1 MFPVDSLPASYY
13 EEREAAEAAKRLALL
28 QEQHAKAQAQATAV
42 SSAAN
47 GQTQL
52 RPSAAC
58 LQRPQISRPASS
70 SVLGN
75 IFQGFVK
82 AASQNPPQPPSKD
95 CGHASGSSTPA
106 HTPPAK
112 IMTQAEL
119 EKMMERQK
127 DADIVNFRPW

>member
-13 EEREAAEAAKRLALL
+13 EEREAADSAKRLAHI
-28 QEQHAKAQAQATAV
+28 QEQHAKAQAQAAA
-42 SSAAN
+42 SAQN
-47 GQTQL
+47 GQTTQ
-52 RPSAAC
+52 RPSATC
-58 LQRPQISRPASS
+58 LQRPQMSRPVSS

-82 AASQNPPQPPSKD
+82 AASQSPPSAPGKD
-95 CGHASGSSTPA
+95 CGHASGTSTPA

-112 IMTQAEL
+112 VTTQAEL

-127 DADIVNFRPW
+127 DADIVSFRAW